1 LNRFEIDGVNR
12 RALKVQPK
20 VVLTC
25 GQFIRCTRPNH
36 TVSKRIA
43 GDWFRIGGGVT
54 AHDSDGFCEDCMVA
68 SSPDRPVFVILCA
81 C

>member
-1 LNRFEIDGVNR
+1 MLSGTLTLRDKSFGHKIDVIHLEFRPPDGAEAKTVD
-12 RALKVQPK
+12 RA
-20 VVLTC
+20 
-25 GQFIRCTRPNH
+25 I
-36 TVSKRIA
+36 
-43 GDWFRIGGGVT
+43 